1 MAYLIDTDIFI
12 AAKNLHYGMDF
23 CPGFWDWLIAANNAG
38 KLLSV
43 EAVLDDLSDAGDDLT
58 EWAKAREE
66 GFFVS
71 PVESDLPALGQVT
84 QWINDHQVYTGAG
97 KQTFLNCSDYFVV
110 SQALAGG
117 HTVITHEKP
126 ENSIKR
132 IKIPN
137 VCVAMNIKYMTC
149 WQMLRTERA
158 RFVLQPPSSAG
169 SAILAGL

>member
-1 MAYLIDTDIFI
+1 MSYLIDTDIFI

-23 CPGFWDWLIAANNAG
+23 CPAFWNWLVDANRAG
-38 KLLSV
+38 KLVSI

-97 KQTFLNCSDYFVV
+97 KQTFLSCSDYYVV

-126 ENSIKR
+126 ENSVKR

-137 VCVAMNIKYMTC
+137 VCVALNIKYMTC

-158 RFVLQPPSSAG
+158 RFVLQGTVG
-169 SAILAGL
+169 SNWAQINGL

>member
-23 CPGFWDWLIAANNAG
+23 CPAFWDWLVAANRSRR
-38 KLLSV
+38 LLSIR
-43 EAVLDDLSDAGDDLT
+43 AVLDDLSVGEDELAD
-58 EWAKAREE
+58 WAKARDD
-66 GFFVS
+66 GFFV
-71 PVESDLPALGQVT
+71 PPAAPDLAALGQVA
-84 QWINDHQVYTGAG
+84 QFINDHQTYTPAA
-97 KQTFLNCSDYFVV
+97 KQGFLDCSDYLVV

-132 IKIPN
+132 IKIPS
-137 VCVAMNIKYMTC
+137 VCVALNLKYMTP

-158 RFVLQPPSSAG
+158 RFILQALTASA
-169 SAILAGL
+169 